1 MRSVALREVY
11 LSKWGVFKSCRPI
24 FFSPCQIEMK
34 LLQESTGKMRE
45 LERLGLALDKK
56 GTMFV
61 CMYYNSCL
69 VILKY
74 DLNLEVR
81 TVHITLHIFL
91 YSGSGQRSI

>member
-1 MRSVALREVY
+1 MKNLSTILASLVLILLAIVLSAHNLTLEGPISCRMRSVALREVY

-24 FFSPCQIEMK
+24 FFSCQIEMK

-61 CMYYNSCL
+61 H
-69 VILKY
+69 
-74 DLNLEVR
+74 
-81 TVHITLHIFL
+81 VHVL
-91 YSGSGQRSI
+91 

>member
-1 MRSVALREVY
+1 
-11 LSKWGVFKSCRPI
+11 
-24 FFSPCQIEMK
+24 MK